1 MITMSEAAQILD
13 PDPVPVPLAMPVP
26 LPADN
31 TPEPIKK
38 AAREAETWEVQH
50 RPDNKGA
57 FPARFE
63 ARRNDLK
70 QLEAELS
77 RLPISP
83 SAAPQPIPFHSE
95 LLDLRANPRM
105 LRTAVSAV
113 SDRPSLVAR
122 LPRVVSGQEDE
133 PRVAAIATAYL
144 HAVDGVFSGSALS
157 AFIQKLQ
164 LREPLTVGELWYVA
178 PFLKFALLESI
189 LDEAKT
195 LLHSP
200 ESVSQ
205 SKLSLRLKSLRTVTN
220 TDWVYLIE
228 PLIILDSTLRQ
239 DPALAYKR
247 MDFESRELYRKRIA
261 FVARH
266 SDCTETEVAQI
277 ALDLALEATARAGED
292 PRMQRRR
299 MHIGYYLVDKG
310 FPILSNRIGFHPPML
325 DRTRRFIH
333 EHCED
338 FYITGIQLLSIFLIS
353 AILFPILPH
362 SSGLIGLTIAFIL
375 LLVPAMQDA
384 VDLANNSV
392 STLYDPQPLPKFD
405 FSDAIPAEC
414 TTLVAVPSMLLNE
427 DQVHELV
434 NDLEVR
440 FLANRD
446 PNLHFALLTD
456 LPDAVGEPRDK
467 DSHPMVELAT
477 RLIDELN
484 EKYTSPKN
492 GAFLLLHRHRV
503 FNRRQGVWMG
513 WERKRGK
520 LLDLNKLLT
529 GEFDAFPIKAG
540 DVEVLREVRFVLTL
554 DTDTQLPRG
563 VAPRLIGAMAHPL
576 NEAIID
582 PKLRIVTEGYGILQP
597 RIGIAVQSA
606 SRSRLASIF
615 SGQNGF
621 DIYTRAISD
630 AYQDLFG
637 EGIFTG
643 KGIYE
648 VSTLHT
654 VLDRRF
660 PRNAL
665 LSHDLIEGAYA
676 RAGQVTD
683 VELIDDY
690 PSHYSA
696 YSRRKHRWVR
706 GDWQI
711 AQWMF
716 SHVPDESGKL
726 GPNPISYVSRWKI
739 FDNLRRSLLDPALI
753 ILFVAGWIGLPGGPL
768 YWTLAV
774 LFLLF
779 LPIFLQLGFAAG
791 RAFTSEH
798 KQSIGEV
805 FAGFGHGALVTLL
818 NLIFLPH
825 QMLLTLDAI
834 IRSLVRV
841 FVTGERLLEWET
853 AAQAETKSSR
863 RTPVDRY
870 LALSPLVAIGLAVL
884 VYFVARQ
891 KDAIYYAAPILLL
904 WALANIV
911 TAWLNQPPQEQQQRL
926 TANDRAYLMGHA
938 LRIWRYFHQFGAER
952 HNYLIPDNV
961 EEEGLFEAARVS
973 PTNLGLLLNA
983 RQAAVELGFLTAP
996 EFVKLTQSSLA
1007 TFAKLKKFRGHLYN
1021 WYDTQTLEPL
1031 NGTSFISSVDS
1042 GNLVASLYT
1051 LHAGALDLIERPLC
1065 CTQIFTGIR
1074 THWNLMHSQGK
1085 LPSKLASFSMPGSSA
1100 PLADWT
1106 AWLQTAE
1113 EALAEAT
1120 TSLKNQLK
1128 STWWYSETVHR
1139 IGVARSL
1146 IRNYTPWLLPEFEK
1160 LRKVPELG
1168 LSRAAT
1174 LSIAES
1180 IAFAESLDSR
1190 LANAQNTLVREPSL
1204 IPLTGELRAALP
1216 TAVKNLRTLISG
1228 LQAVA
1233 LEAARLADETEFGF
1247 LVDPNRQ
1254 ILSIGFDMTTQ
1265 KTHEACYDML
1275 ASEARIATFLAVA
1288 RGDLRQES
1296 WFKLARD
1303 FAHAFGHFLLLSWTG
1318 TMFEYLMPSLWMR
1331 SYSNTLIS
1339 RTQAACVGVQ
1349 RDFARSLGI
1358 PWGISESG
1366 SARKDDAGHY
1376 HYHAYGVPQIA
1387 LWFEATAGPVI
1398 SPYSTFLALGVDCLE
1413 GLHNLRRMESS
1424 GWVGPYGF
1432 YESADYMASLR
1443 RPALTR
1449 EWMAHHQG
1457 MSLLAV
1463 VNLLCD
1469 NVVQNWFHDN
1479 PIVQSAELLLH
1490 EMPTSIGV
1498 MRRRLQE
1505 FAPVPAAAKAS

>member
-1 MITMSEAAQILD
+1 LKCKPPVIDEISMSDVAQILD
-13 PDPVPVPLAMPVP
+13 PEP
-26 LPADN
+26 LPVDN
-31 TPEPIKK
+31 TPEGVRI
-38 AAREAETWEVQH
+38 AAREAEAWEIVH
-50 RPDNKGA
+50 RPAGKGT
-57 FPARFE
+57 FPARVE
-63 ARRNDLK
+63 ARRNALK
-70 QLEAELS
+70 QLEADLS
-77 RLPISP
+77 QLPISP
-83 SAAPQPIPFHSE
+83 SEASPKIPFHSE

-122 LPRVVSGQEDE
+122 LPRVIIAHKEE
-133 PRVAAIATAYL
+133 PRVAAVAEAYL
-144 HAVDGVFSGSALS
+144 RAVDGVFSGSTLS
-157 AFIQKLQ
+157 AFIQKVQ
-164 LREPLTVGELWYVA
+164 VREPLTVDELWYVA
-178 PFLKFALLESI
+178 PFLKFALLESL
-189 LDEAKT
+189 LDEARI
-195 LLHSP
+195 LLRSP
-200 ESVSQ
+200 ESVSE
-205 SKLSLRLKSLRTVTN
+205 SKLSVRLKSLRTVTN

-228 PLIILDSTLRQ
+228 PLIVLDSTLRM
-239 DPALAYKR
+239 DPAQAYTR

-266 SDCTETEVAQI
+266 SDCSEVEVAQI
-277 ALDLALEATARAGED
+277 ALNLASEATSRDGED
-292 PRMQRRR
+292 PRMQHRRA
-299 MHIGYYLVDKG
+299 HIGFYLIDKG
-310 FPILSNRIGFHPPML
+310 FPQLSNRIGFHPPML

-333 EHCED
+333 EHGED
-338 FYITGIQLLSIFLIS
+338 FYITGIQVASIILIA

-362 SSGLIGLTIAFIL
+362 SSGFVGLIVAFIL

-384 VDLANNSV
+384 VDLANNSI

-405 FSDAIPAEC
+405 FSDAIPADC

-434 NDLEVR
+434 TDLEVR

-456 LPDAVGEPRDK
+456 LPDSVGEPRDK

-477 RLIDELN
+477 RLIDDLN
-484 EKYTSPKN
+484 EKYASPRN

-540 DVEVLREVRFVLTL
+540 KVEVLREARFVLTL

-563 VAPRLIGAMAHPL
+563 AAPRLIGAMAHPL

-582 PKLRIVTEGYGILQP
+582 PKLRIVTDGYGILQP

-606 SRSRLASIF
+606 ARSRLASIF

-648 VSTLHT
+648 VATLHA

-716 SHVPDESGKL
+716 SHVPDESGKM

-739 FDNLRRSLLDPALI
+739 FDNLRRSLLDPALL
-753 ILFVAGWIGLPGGPL
+753 ILFVAGWLGLPGGPL

-779 LPIFLQLGFAAG
+779 FPIFIQLGFAVG
-791 RAFTSEH
+791 RNFTSEH

-805 FAGFGHGALVTLL
+805 FAGVGHGALVALL

-853 AAQAETKSSR
+853 AAQSETKTSK

-870 LALSPLVAIGLAVL
+870 LAFSSLVAIGLAFL
-884 VYFVARQ
+884 VYFAARD
-891 KDAIYYAAPILLL
+891 KDAIYVAAPILLL

-911 TAWLNQPPQEQQQRL
+911 TAWLNRPPQEQQQRL
-926 TANDRAYLMGHA
+926 SNNDRAYLMGHA

-983 RQAAVELGFLTAP
+983 RQGACELGFLTAP
-996 EFVKLTQSSLA
+996 EFVKLTQSTLA
-1007 TFAKLKKFRGHLYN
+1007 TFARLKKFRGHLYN
-1021 WYDTQTLEPL
+1021 WYDTQTLQPL
-1031 NGTSFISSVDS
+1031 DGTSFISSVDS

-1051 LHAGALDLIERPLC
+1051 LHAGSLDLIERPLC
-1065 CTQIFTGIR
+1065 CTQLFTGIR
-1074 THWNLMHSQGK
+1074 THWNLMQSQQGK
-1085 LPSKLASFSMPGSSA
+1085 LPSKLASFSVPGPAA
-1100 PLADWT
+1100 PLAEWI
-1106 AWLQTAE
+1106 AWLQPAE
-1113 EALAEAT
+1113 EALAAAT
-1120 TSLKNQLK
+1120 TTLKTQLKN
-1128 STWWYSETVHR
+1128 TWWYSETVHR
-1139 IGVARSL
+1139 IGVVRSL
-1146 IRNYTPWLLPEFEK
+1146 IRNYSPWMLPEFEK
-1160 LRKVPELG
+1160 LRKLPELG
-1168 LSRAAT
+1168 MSRSAS
-1174 LSIAES
+1174 LSIHDS
-1180 IAFAESLDSR
+1180 VAFAESLDSR
-1190 LANAQNTLVREPSL
+1190 LANAQNTLVHEQSL
-1204 IPLTGELRAALP
+1204 IPVASELRATLP
-1216 TAVKNLRTLISG
+1216 ATVKNLRALVG
-1228 LQAVA
+1228 NLQAIA
-1233 LEAARLADETEFGF
+1233 QESARLADETEFGF

-1303 FAHAFGHFLLLSWTG
+1303 FAHAFGHYLLLSWTG

-1331 SYSNTLIS
+1331 SHANTLLS
-1339 RTQAACVGVQ
+1339 RTQTACVGVQ
-1349 RDFARSLGI
+1349 RDFTRSMGI

-1398 SPYSTFLALGVDCLE
+1398 SPYSTFLALGVDCIE
-1413 GLHNLRRMESS
+1413 ALHNLRRMEAS

-1432 YESADYMASLR
+1432 YESADFMASLR
-1443 RPALTR
+1443 RPSLTR

-1457 MSLLAV
+1457 MSLLAI
-1463 VNLLCD
+1463 VNLLRD
-1469 NVVQNWFHDN
+1469 NVVQNWFHAN
-1479 PIVQSAELLLH
+1479 PLIQSAELLLH
-1490 EMPTSIGV
+1490 EMPTSKGV

-1505 FAPVPAAAKAS
+1505 FAPVPASAQAS

>member
-1 MITMSEAAQILD
+1 MSDVAQILD
-13 PDPVPVPLAMPVP
+13 PEP
-26 LPADN
+26 LPVDN
-31 TPEPIKK
+31 TPESVRV
-38 AAREAETWEVQH
+38 AAREAEAWEIVH
-50 RPDNKGA
+50 RPDNKGT
-57 FPARFE
+57 FQARVV

-70 QLEAELS
+70 RLEAELS
-77 RLPISP
+77 QLPISV
-83 SAAPQPIPFHSE
+83 SAAPTPIPFHSE

-122 LPRVVSGQEDE
+122 LPRVIIAQNEE
-133 PRVAAIATAYL
+133 PRVAAIAEAYL
-144 HAVDGVFSGSALS
+144 RAVDGVFSGPTLS
-157 AFIQKLQ
+157 AFIQKVQ
-164 LREPLTVGELWYVA
+164 VREPLTVDELWYVS

-189 LDEAKT
+189 LDEARV

-200 ESVSQ
+200 ESVSA
-205 SKLSLRLKSLRTVTN
+205 SKLSMRLKSLRTVAN

-228 PLIILDSTLRQ
+228 PLIILDSTLRM
-239 DPALAYKR
+239 DPAKAYAR
-247 MDFESRELYRKRIA
+247 MDFESREQYRKRIA

-266 SDCTETEVAQI
+266 SDCSELEVAQI
-277 ALDLALEATARAGED
+277 ALNLASEATARDGED
-292 PRMQRRR
+292 PRMQHRRS
-299 MHIGYYLVDKG
+299 HIGFYLIDKG
-310 FPILSNRIGFHPPML
+310 FPQLSNRIGFHPPML

-333 EHCED
+333 EHGED
-338 FYITGIQLLSIFLIS
+338 FYITGIQVASIILIA

-362 SSGLIGLTIAFIL
+362 SSGFIGLIVAFML

-384 VDLANNSV
+384 VDLANNSI

-405 FSDAIPAEC
+405 FSEAIPADC
-414 TTLVAVPSMLLNE
+414 TTLVAVPSLLLKE

-434 NDLEVR
+434 KDLEVR

-467 DSHPMVELAT
+467 DSHPMVELAM

-484 EKYTSPKN
+484 EKYASPKN
-492 GAFLLLHRHRV
+492 GSFLLLHRHRV

-540 DVEVLREVRFVLTL
+540 KVEVLRDTRFVLTL

-563 VAPRLIGAMAHPL
+563 VAPKLIGAMAHPL

-582 PKLRIVTEGYGILQP
+582 PKLRIVTDGYGILQP

-606 SRSRLASIF
+606 ARSRLASIF

-648 VSTLHT
+648 VATLHA

-711 AQWMF
+711 ARWMF
-716 SHVPDESGKL
+716 SHVPEESGKL

-739 FDNLRRSLLDPALI
+739 FDNLRRSLLDPALL

-779 LPIFLQLGFAAG
+779 FPIFIQLGFAVG
-791 RAFTSEH
+791 RNFTSEH
-798 KQSIGEV
+798 KQSVGEV
-805 FAGFGHGALVTLL
+805 FAGVGHGALVTLL

-853 AAQAETKSSR
+853 AAQSETKTSK
-863 RTPVDRY
+863 RTPVDSY
-870 LALSPLVAIGLAVL
+870 LALSSLVAIGLAFL
-884 VYFVARQ
+884 VYFTARNNE
-891 KDAIYYAAPILLL
+891 AIYVAAPILVL

-926 TANDRAYLMGHA
+926 STNDRAYLMGHA

-983 RQAAVELGFLTAP
+983 RQGACELGFLTAP
-996 EFVKLTQSSLA
+996 EFVKLTQSTLA
-1007 TFAKLKKFRGHLYN
+1007 TFARLKKFRGHLYN
-1021 WYDTQTLEPL
+1021 WYDTQTLQPL
-1031 NGTSFISSVDS
+1031 DGTSFISSVDS

-1051 LHAGALDLIERPLC
+1051 LHSGALDLIERPLC
-1065 CTQIFTGIR
+1065 CTQLFTGIR
-1074 THWNLMHSQGK
+1074 THWNLMQSQEGK
-1085 LPSKLASFSMPGSSA
+1085 LPSKLASFSIPGSTA
-1100 PLADWT
+1100 PIAEWI
-1106 AWLQTAE
+1106 AWLQPAE
-1113 EALAEAT
+1113 EALAAAT
-1120 TSLKNQLK
+1120 TSLKTQLK
-1128 STWWYSETVHR
+1128 NTWWYSETVHR
-1139 IGVARSL
+1139 IGVVRSL
-1146 IRNYTPWLLPEFEK
+1146 IRNYSPWMLPEFEK
-1160 LRKVPELG
+1160 LRKLPELG
-1168 LSRAAT
+1168 MGRSAS
-1174 LSIAES
+1174 LSILDS
-1180 IAFAESLDSR
+1180 IAFAESLGSR
-1190 LANAQNTLVREPSL
+1190 LANTQNTLVHEQSL
-1204 IPLTGELRAALP
+1204 IPVASELRATLP
-1216 TAVKNLRTLISG
+1216 AAVKNLRALVTS
-1228 LQAVA
+1228 LQAIA
-1233 LEAARLADETEFGF
+1233 QEAERLADETEFGF

-1303 FAHAFGHFLLLSWTG
+1303 FAHAFGHYLLLSWTG

-1331 SYSNTLIS
+1331 SHPNTLLS
-1339 RTQAACVGVQ
+1339 RTQSAAVGVQ
-1349 RDFARSLGI
+1349 RDFTRSMGI

-1398 SPYSTFLALGVDCLE
+1398 SPYSTFLALGVDCIE
-1413 GLHNLRRMESS
+1413 ALHNLRRMEAS

-1432 YESADYMASLR
+1432 YESADFMASLR
-1443 RPALTR
+1443 RPTLTR

-1457 MSLLAV
+1457 MSLLAI
-1463 VNLLCD
+1463 VNLLRD
-1469 NVVQNWFHDN
+1469 NVVQNWFHAN
-1479 PIVQSAELLLH
+1479 PLVQSAELLLH
-1490 EMPTSIGV
+1490 EMPTSKGV

-1505 FAPVPAAAKAS
+1505 FAPVPVSAQTN

>member
-1 MITMSEAAQILD
+1 MSDVAQILD
-13 PDPVPVPLAMPVP
+13 PEP
-26 LPADN
+26 LPVDN
-31 TPEPIKK
+31 TPESVRI
-38 AAREAETWEVQH
+38 AAREAESWEIVH
-50 RPDNKGA
+50 RPVDKGT
-57 FPARFE
+57 FQARVE
-63 ARRNDLK
+63 ARRNALK
-70 QLEAELS
+70 QLEADLS
-77 RLPISP
+77 HLPISP
-83 SAAPQPIPFHSE
+83 SDASPKIPFHSE

-122 LPRVVSGQEDE
+122 LPRVIIAHKEE
-133 PRVAAIATAYL
+133 PRVAAVAEAYL
-144 HAVDGVFSGSALS
+144 RAVDGVFSGPALS
-157 AFIQKLQ
+157 AFIQKVQ
-164 LREPLTVGELWYVA
+164 VREPLTVDELWYVS
-178 PFLKFALLESI
+178 PFLKFALLESL

-200 ESVSQ
+200 ESVSE
-205 SKLSLRLKSLRTVTN
+205 SKLSIRLKSLRAVTN

-228 PLIILDSTLRQ
+228 PLIILDATLRM
-239 DPALAYKR
+239 DPAQAYTR

-266 SDCTETEVAQI
+266 SDCSELEVAQI
-277 ALDLALEATARAGED
+277 ALNLASESTSRDGED
-292 PRMQRRR
+292 PRMQHRRA
-299 MHIGYYLVDKG
+299 HIGYYLIDKG
-310 FPILSNRIGFHPPML
+310 FPQLSNRIGFHPPML

-333 EHCED
+333 EHGED
-338 FYITGIQLLSIFLIS
+338 FYITGIQVASIILI
-353 AILFPILPH
+353 AVILFPILPH
-362 SSGLIGLTIAFIL
+362 SSGLIGLIVAFIL

-384 VDLANNSV
+384 VDLANNSI

-405 FSDAIPAEC
+405 FSYAIPADC

-484 EKYTSPKN
+484 EKYASPKN
-492 GAFLLLHRHRV
+492 GTFLLLHRHRV

-540 DVEVLREVRFVLTL
+540 KIEVLREARFVLTL

-563 VAPRLIGAMAHPL
+563 VAPKLIGAMAHPL

-582 PKLRIVTEGYGILQP
+582 PKRRIVTDGYGILQP

-648 VSTLHT
+648 VATLHA

-716 SHVPDESGKL
+716 SHVPDESGKM

-739 FDNLRRSLLDPALI
+739 FDNLRRSLLDPALL

-779 LPIFLQLGFAAG
+779 FPIFIQLGFAIG
-791 RAFTSEH
+791 RNFTSEH

-805 FAGFGHGALVTLL
+805 FAGVGHGALVALL

-825 QMLLTLDAI
+825 QMLLTFDAI

-853 AAQAETKSSR
+853 AAQSETKTSK

-870 LALSPLVAIGLAVL
+870 LALSSLVAIGLAFL
-884 VYFVARQ
+884 VYFAARN
-891 KDAIYYAAPILLL
+891 KDAIYVAAPILVL

-911 TAWLNQPPQEQQQRL
+911 TAWLNRPPQEQQQRL

-983 RQAAVELGFLTAP
+983 RQGACELGFLTAP
-996 EFVKLTQSSLA
+996 EFVKLTQSTLA
-1007 TFAKLKKFRGHLYN
+1007 TFARLKKFRGHLYN
-1021 WYDTQTLEPL
+1021 WYDTQTLQPL
-1031 NGTSFISSVDS
+1031 DGTSFISSVDS

-1051 LHAGALDLIERPLC
+1051 LHAGALDVIERPLC
-1065 CTQIFTGIR
+1065 CTQLFTGIR
-1074 THWNLMHSQGK
+1074 THWNLMQSQQGK
-1085 LPSKLASFSMPGSSA
+1085 LPSKLASFSMPGSAA
-1100 PLADWT
+1100 PIADWI

-1113 EALAEAT
+1113 EALAAAT
-1120 TSLKNQLK
+1120 TSLKTQLK
-1128 STWWYSETVHR
+1128 NTWWYSETVHR
-1139 IGVARSL
+1139 IGVVRSL
-1146 IRNYTPWLLPEFEK
+1146 IRNYTPWMLPEFEK
-1160 LRKVPELG
+1160 LRKLPELG
-1168 LSRAAT
+1168 MGSSAS
-1174 LSIAES
+1174 LSILDS

-1190 LANAQNTLVREPSL
+1190 LANAQSTLVREPSL
-1204 IPLTGELRAALP
+1204 ILVAVELRAFLP
-1216 TAVKNLRTLISG
+1216 AAVKNLRALVSS
-1228 LQAVA
+1228 LQAIA
-1233 LEAARLADETEFGF
+1233 QEAARLADETEFGF

-1254 ILSIGFDMTTQ
+1254 ILSIGFEMTTQ

-1303 FAHAFGHFLLLSWTG
+1303 FAHAFGHYLLLSWSG

-1331 SYSNTLIS
+1331 SHANTLLS
-1339 RTQAACVGVQ
+1339 RTQTACVGVQ
-1349 RDFARSLGI
+1349 RDFTRSMGI

-1398 SPYSTFLALGVDCLE
+1398 SPYSTFLALGVDCIE
-1413 GLHNLRRMESS
+1413 ALHNLRRMEAS

-1432 YESADYMASLR
+1432 YESADFMASLR

-1457 MSLLAV
+1457 MSLLAI
-1463 VNLLCD
+1463 VNLLRD
-1469 NVVQNWFHDN
+1469 NVVQNWFHAN
-1479 PIVQSAELLLH
+1479 PLIQSAELLLH
-1490 EMPTSIGV
+1490 EMPTSEGV
-1498 MRRRLQE
+1498 MKRRLQE
-1505 FAPVPAAAKAS
+1505 FAPVPAAAQAN

>member
-1 MITMSEAAQILD
+1 MSEAAQLLE
-13 PDPVPVPLAMPVP
+13 PDS

-31 TPEPIKK
+31 TLESVIS
-38 AAREAETWEVQH
+38 AARASEKWDVRY
-50 RPDNKGA
+50 RPDSKGLFA
-57 FPARFE
+57 ARVE
-63 ARRNDLK
+63 ARRNSLK
-70 QLEAELS
+70 QLEAQLAQ
-77 RLPISP
+77 LPV
-83 SAAPQPIPFHSE
+83 SADAAAQKVPFHSE
-95 LLDLRANPRM
+95 LLDLRANPRV

-113 SDRPSLVAR
+113 ADRPSLVAR
-122 LPRVVSGQEDE
+122 LPRVVSGQKEE
-133 PRVAAIATAYL
+133 PRVATIAAAYL
-144 HAVDGVFSGSALS
+144 GAVDGVFSGPALT
-157 AFIQKLQ
+157 AFIKTIQV
-164 LREPLTVGELWYVA
+164 REPLTIEELWYIA
-178 PFLKFALLESI
+178 PFLKFVLLEML
-189 LDEAKT
+189 LDEAQRV
-195 LLHSP
+195 LHSP
-200 ESVSQ
+200 GSVPE
-205 SKLSLRLKSLRTVTN
+205 SKLAMRLKSLRTVTN

-228 PLIILDSTLRQ
+228 PLILLDKTLRQ
-239 DPALAYKR
+239 DPAQAYTR
-247 MDFESRELYRKRIA
+247 MDFESRELYRKRIS

-266 SDCTETEVAQI
+266 SDCNESEVAQI
-277 ALDLALEATARAGED
+277 ALDLARESDARDGED
-292 PRMQRRR
+292 PRRHLRRT
-299 MHIGYYLVDKG
+299 HIGYYLIDKG
-310 FPILSNRIGFHPPML
+310 FPLLSHRIGFHPPMI
-325 DRTRRFIH
+325 DRMRRYIRQH
-333 EHCED
+333 GED
-338 FYITGIQLLSIFLIS
+338 FYITGIQVLSIFLI
-353 AILFPILPH
+353 AAVLFPILPR
-362 SSGLIGLTIAFIL
+362 SSGFIGLIFAFL
-375 LLVPAMQDA
+375 VLLVPATQDA
-384 VDLANNSV
+384 VDLANNSI
-392 STLYDPQPLPKFD
+392 STLFDPEPLPKFN
-405 FSDAIPAEC
+405 FSEGIPKDC
-414 TTLVAVPSMLLNE
+414 TTLVAIPSLLLNE
-427 DQVHELV
+427 EQVHELV

-456 LPDAVGEPRDK
+456 LPDAVSEPRNK
-467 DSHPMVELAT
+467 DTHPLVELAV
-477 RLIDELN
+477 RLIDGLN
-484 EKYTSPKN
+484 AKYSSPKS
-492 GAFLLLHRHRV
+492 GYFLLLHRHRV

-520 LLDLNKLLT
+520 LLDLNKLFA

-540 DVEVLREVRFVLTL
+540 RIDVLRNARFVLTL

-563 VAPRLIGAMAHPL
+563 VASKLVGAMAHPL
-576 NEAIID
+576 NQAIID
-582 PKLRIVTEGYGILQP
+582 PKQRVVTEGYGILQP

-648 VSTLHT
+648 VATLHA

-726 GPNPISYVSRWKI
+726 GQNPISYVSRWKI
-739 FDNLRRSLLDPALI
+739 FDNLRRSLLDPALL
-753 ILFVAGWIGLPGGPL
+753 ILFVSGWLGLPGGPL
-768 YWTLAV
+768 YWTLAA
-774 LFLLF
+774 LLLLF
-779 LPIFLQLGFAAG
+779 LPTFLQLGFAFG
-791 RAFTSEH
+791 RNLASEH
-798 KQSIGEV
+798 KQTVGEI
-805 FAGFGHGALVTLL
+805 FSAFGHGALVALL

-825 QMLLTLDAI
+825 QMMLTLDAI
-834 IRSLVRV
+834 IRSMVRQ

-870 LALSPLVAIGLAVL
+870 VTWASLVAIGLGIL
-884 VYFVARQ
+884 VYYAAPR
-891 KDAIYYAAPILLL
+891 KDAIYYAAPILVL
-904 WALANIV
+904 WACANMV
-911 TAWLNQPPQEQQQRL
+911 TAWLNKSPQEQQERL
-926 TANDRAYLMGHA
+926 TASDRAYLLGHA
-938 LRIWRYFHQFGAER
+938 LRIWRYFYQFGGEC

-961 EEEGLFEAARVS
+961 EEEGLFEAGRVS

-983 RQAAVELGFLTAP
+983 RQAACELGFLTVP
-996 EFVKLTQSSLA
+996 EFVKLTQSTLA
-1007 TFAKLKKFRGHLYN
+1007 TFARLEKFRGHLFN
-1021 WYDTQTLEPL
+1021 WYDTQTLKPL
-1031 NGTSFISSVDS
+1031 NGPSFVSSVDS

-1065 CTQIFTGIR
+1065 SAQLFNGIR
-1074 THWNLMHSQGK
+1074 AHWGLMQQTQGK
-1085 LPSKLASFSMPGSSA
+1085 LSSKLGSIAMPGPTA
-1100 PLADWT
+1100 PVTDSI

-1113 EALAEAT
+1113 ESLVTAT
-1120 TSLKNQLK
+1120 NSQKTQLRN
-1128 STWWYSETVHR
+1128 TWWYEETVHR
-1139 IGVARSL
+1139 IGSARTLVRS
-1146 IRNYTPWLLPEFEK
+1146 YAPWLLPEFES
-1160 LRKVPELG
+1160 LRKIPELG
-1168 LSRAAT
+1168 LARAAS
-1174 LSIAES
+1174 LSMEDS
-1180 IAFAESLDSR
+1180 VPFAESLDAR
-1190 LANAQNTLVREPSL
+1190 LANAQNTLVREPEVL
-1204 IPLTGELRAALP
+1204 PLVDELRKTLP
-1216 TAVKNLRTLISG
+1216 VTLKNLRAIIAG
-1228 LQAVA
+1228 LRAIA
-1233 LEAARLADETEFGF
+1233 LESSRLADGTDFAF

-1254 ILSIGFDMTTQ
+1254 ILSIGYEMSKQ

-1303 FAHAFGHFLLLSWTG
+1303 FAHSFGQYLLLSWSG

-1339 RTQAACVGVQ
+1339 RTQAAVVGVQ
-1349 RDFARSLGI
+1349 RGFARALGI

-1366 SARKDDAGHY
+1366 AARKDDAGHY
-1376 HYHAYGVPQIA
+1376 HYHAYGIPQIA
-1387 LWFEATAGPVI
+1387 LWFEATAGPVV
-1398 SPYSTFLALGVDCLE
+1398 SPYSSFLALGVDCVDA
-1413 GLHNLRRMESS
+1413 LHNLRRMESM

-1432 YESADYMASLR
+1432 YESADYTGSLR
-1443 RPALTR
+1443 RPELTR
-1449 EWMAHHQG
+1449 EWMAHHHG

-1469 NVVQNWFHDN
+1469 NVVQRWFHSN
-1479 PIVQSAELLLH
+1479 ALVQSAELLLH
-1490 EMPTSIGV
+1490 EIPTSKGV
-1498 MRRRLQE
+1498 IRRRLQE
-1505 FAPVPAAAKAS
+1505 FAPVTAAKPAVAAAPVVAVAN

>member
-1 MITMSEAAQILD
+1 MSDVAQILD
-13 PDPVPVPLAMPVP
+13 PEP
-26 LPADN
+26 LPVDN
-31 TPEPIKK
+31 TPESVRV
-38 AAREAETWEVQH
+38 AAREAEAWEIVH
-50 RPDNKGA
+50 RPDNKGT
-57 FPARFE
+57 FQARVV

-70 QLEAELS
+70 RLEAELS
-77 RLPISP
+77 QLPISV
-83 SAAPQPIPFHSE
+83 SAAPTPIPFHSE

-122 LPRVVSGQEDE
+122 LPRVIIAQNEE
-133 PRVAAIATAYL
+133 PRVAAIAEAYL
-144 HAVDGVFSGSALS
+144 RAVDGVFSGPTLS
-157 AFIQKLQ
+157 AFIQKVQ
-164 LREPLTVGELWYVA
+164 VREPLTVDELWYVS

-189 LDEAKT
+189 LDEARV

-200 ESVSQ
+200 ESVSA
-205 SKLSLRLKSLRTVTN
+205 SKLSMRLKSLRTVAN

-228 PLIILDSTLRQ
+228 PLIILDSTLRM
-239 DPALAYKR
+239 DPAKAYAR
-247 MDFESRELYRKRIA
+247 MDFESREQYRKRIA

-266 SDCTETEVAQI
+266 SDCSELEVAQI
-277 ALDLALEATARAGED
+277 ALNLASEATARDGED
-292 PRMQRRR
+292 PRMQHRRS
-299 MHIGYYLVDKG
+299 HIGFYLIDKG
-310 FPILSNRIGFHPPML
+310 FPQLSNRIGFHPPML

-333 EHCED
+333 EHGED
-338 FYITGIQLLSIFLIS
+338 FYITGIQVASIILIA

-362 SSGLIGLTIAFIL
+362 SSGFIGLIVAFML

-384 VDLANNSV
+384 VDLANNSI

-405 FSDAIPAEC
+405 FSEAIPADC
-414 TTLVAVPSMLLNE
+414 TTLVAVPSLLLKE

-434 NDLEVR
+434 KDLEVR

-467 DSHPMVELAT
+467 DSHPMVELAM

-484 EKYTSPKN
+484 EKYASPKN
-492 GAFLLLHRHRV
+492 GSFLLLHRHRV

-540 DVEVLREVRFVLTL
+540 KVEVLRDTRFVLTL

-563 VAPRLIGAMAHPL
+563 VAPKLIGAMAHPL

-582 PKLRIVTEGYGILQP
+582 PKLRIVTDGYGILQP

-606 SRSRLASIF
+606 ARSRLASIF

-648 VSTLHT
+648 VATLHA

-711 AQWMF
+711 ARWMF
-716 SHVPDESGKL
+716 SHVPEESGKL

-739 FDNLRRSLLDPALI
+739 FDNLRRSLLDPALL

-779 LPIFLQLGFAAG
+779 FPIFIQLGFAVG
-791 RAFTSEH
+791 RNFTSEH
-798 KQSIGEV
+798 KQSVGEV
-805 FAGFGHGALVTLL
+805 FAGVGHGALVTLL

-853 AAQAETKSSR
+853 AAQSETKTSK
-863 RTPVDRY
+863 RTPVDSY
-870 LALSPLVAIGLAVL
+870 LALSSLVAIGLAFL
-884 VYFVARQ
+884 VYFTARNNE
-891 KDAIYYAAPILLL
+891 AIYVAAPILVL

-926 TANDRAYLMGHA
+926 STNDRAYLMGHA

-983 RQAAVELGFLTAP
+983 RQGACELGFLTAP
-996 EFVKLTQSSLA
+996 EFVKLTQSTLA
-1007 TFAKLKKFRGHLYN
+1007 TFARLKKFRGHLYN
-1021 WYDTQTLEPL
+1021 WYDTQTLQPL
-1031 NGTSFISSVDS
+1031 DGTSFISSVDS

-1051 LHAGALDLIERPLC
+1051 LHSGALDLIERPLC
-1065 CTQIFTGIR
+1065 CTQLFTGIR
-1074 THWNLMHSQGK
+1074 THWNLMQSQEGK
-1085 LPSKLASFSMPGSSA
+1085 LPSKLASFSIPGSTA
-1100 PLADWT
+1100 PIAEWI
-1106 AWLQTAE
+1106 AWLQPAE
-1113 EALAEAT
+1113 EALAAAT
-1120 TSLKNQLK
+1120 TSLKTQLK
-1128 STWWYSETVHR
+1128 NTWWYSETVHR
-1139 IGVARSL
+1139 IGVVRSL
-1146 IRNYTPWLLPEFEK
+1146 IRNYSPWMLPEFEK
-1160 LRKVPELG
+1160 LRKLPELG
-1168 LSRAAT
+1168 MGRSAS
-1174 LSIAES
+1174 LSILDS
-1180 IAFAESLDSR
+1180 IAFAESLGSR
-1190 LANAQNTLVREPSL
+1190 LANTQNTLVHEQSL
-1204 IPLTGELRAALP
+1204 IPVASELRATLP
-1216 TAVKNLRTLISG
+1216 AAVKNLRALVTS
-1228 LQAVA
+1228 LQAIA
-1233 LEAARLADETEFGF
+1233 QEAERLADETEFGF

-1303 FAHAFGHFLLLSWTG
+1303 FAHAFGHYLLLSWTG

-1331 SYSNTLIS
+1331 SHPNTLLS
-1339 RTQAACVGVQ
+1339 RTQSAAVGVQ
-1349 RDFARSLGI
+1349 RDFTRSMGI

-1398 SPYSTFLALGVDCLE
+1398 SPYSTFLALGVDCIE
-1413 GLHNLRRMESS
+1413 ALHNLRRMEAS

-1432 YESADYMASLR
+1432 YESADFMASLR
-1443 RPALTR
+1443 RPSLTR

-1457 MSLLAV
+1457 MSLLAI
-1463 VNLLCD
+1463 VNLLRD
-1469 NVVQNWFHDN
+1469 NVVQNWFHAN
-1479 PIVQSAELLLH
+1479 PLVQSAELLLH
-1490 EMPTSIGV
+1490 EMPTSKGV

-1505 FAPVPAAAKAS
+1505 FAPVPVSAQAN